1 MEQQSKRKLLYF
13 LAGIITCIAVYSLYF
28 SYSVFK
34 DSECSSD
41 LDIVVEPNSSGVD
54 IAQLIVENKIT
65 DNVTLA
71 KATVGIMGFLG
82 YHVKVGEYLVP
93 RNTSLYLTIKILAVG
108 KKIIRK
114 ITIPEGFSIAQVIDR
129 LNENEFLTGQIN
141 EIPEEGSLMPDT
153 YCFCYPTERQKIIN
167 QARQL
172 MKDFISK
179 EWPKRS
185 QICNLK
191 TPREVIILAS
201 IVEKESFLDREL
213 VASVYLNRLKKN
225 MRLQADPTVIYGL
238 TKGHPFMRKLLYRDL
253 KNTENPYNT
262 YRKNGLPPTA
272 IANPGRESILA
283 VLHPADSEYLFFVLD
298 KDSRHIFSKN
308 FRDHKQIRKNI
319 STRQGK

>member
-13 LAGIITCIAVYSLYF
+13 FAGVLTCAAVFFIYF
-28 SYSVFK
+28 SYSIFK

-41 LDIVVEPNSSGVD
+41 QSIVIEPNSSGED

-65 DNVTLA
+65 DNVMLA
-71 KATVGIMGFLG
+71 KAAVGIMGFLG
-82 YHVKVGEYLVP
+82 YHMKVGEYLVP
-93 RNTSLYLTIKILAVG
+93 RNSSLYVTIKILTVG
-108 KKIIRK
+108 KKNIRK
-114 ITIPEGFSIAQVIDR
+114 ITIPEGFSVAQVIDR
-129 LNENEFLTGQIN
+129 LNENEFLTGQIT

-167 QARQL
+167 QARQM
-172 MKDFISK
+172 MKDFMTK
-179 EWPKRS
+179 EWPKKS

-191 TPREVIILAS
+191 TPKEVIILAS
-201 IVEKESFLDREL
+201 IVEKESFLEREL

-238 TKGHPFMRKLLYRDL
+238 TKGRPLMRKLLYRDL

-262 YRKNGLPPTA
+262 YRKGGLPPTA

-283 VLHPADSEYLFFVLD
+283 VLHPADSDYYFFVFD
-298 KDSRHIFSKN
+298 GNSRHIFSKN
-308 FRDHKQIRKNI
+308 FGDHKQIREKIN
-319 STRQGK
+319 SNKKK